1 MKPLDRLL
9 SIMRRLRDPVQGCP
23 WDREQDFASIA
34 PYTIEEAYEVAD
46 AIAREEWDEL
56 REELGDLLL
65 QVVFHSQM
73 ASERGWFDFD
83 AVAEAIA
90 DKMERRHPHVFG
102 TATELDA
109 DSQTQSWEAIKAAE
123 RDAKGEDASAL
134 AGIAVALPA
143 LTRAGK
149 LGRRASRVGFD
160 WPDVQG
166 VLAKVR
172 EELAELETELSAG
185 HRERIEEEFGD
196 LLFACSGLARH
207 LDIDAEGALRAASNK
222 FERRFR
228 QLETHLAAAGQT
240 VAGTDAEGLD
250 RVWEQVKREERDS

>member
-9 SIMRRLRDPVQGCP
+9 SIMSRLRDPEQGCP

-102 TATELDA
+102 TATEPDA

-123 RDAKGEDASAL
+123 RDAKGEDVSAL

-172 EELAELETELSAG
+172 EELAELETELSTG
-185 HRERIEEEFGD
+185 HRDRI
-196 LLFACSGLARH
+196 
-207 LDIDAEGALRAASNK
+207 
-222 FERRFR
+222 
-228 QLETHLAAAGQT
+228 
-240 VAGTDAEGLD
+240 
-250 RVWEQVKREERDS
+250 